1 MLTSAVVISITNRNC
16 MRGGISQLKLYHS
29 GYVIVDVV
37 PPVLRHF
44 VFPACFSA
52 CFVAV
57 CLVFS

>member
-1 MLTSAVVISITNRNC
+1 
-16 MRGGISQLKLYHS
+16 MREGISQVKLCYS

-37 PPVLRHF
+37 PLVLCHF